1 MNVLKYMNIR
11 LQIEERL
18 LGGRIL
24 MPDRKRSKKKKSI
37 DFVLIKKER

>member
-24 MPDRKRSKKKKSI
+24 MPDRKRSKKKSI